1 MDTQSI
7 VIIGIFICIVI
18 VLYIIT
24 YHKQAVMLPIANIL
38 QTVEHFESNT
48 PASIAFKTICGST
61 LALTESGKV
70 PFPNSDDYHT
80 IIVTNVPSEI
90 FNASTINVL
99 FFSTESTIPDIYT
112 GKELLALKTE
122 QNTLTLKQ
130 TLAENTKYTLKISNG
145 SSELRFTFTTD
156 YNTFTYN
163 LPTTTNAAINASTA
177 SNYLV
182 LGIKLPAQPNYTY
195 QLAITDTTILRPID
209 GNYTYELQIP
219 NFNTYINA
227 SIYALQTNTALNKC
241 IESEYAELS
250 KYILY
255 KFDALLTVDRVKDAY
270 PLETVIVP
278 SIKCIPTNKCTVT
291 IRNLRKNTDYII
303 KLRLIYFKVGSLNNY
318 RSSPMVTWPFNS
330 GNTGDSFFETVSQ
343 INQLLTTVKN
353 SYINMDTFNKE
364 QAAQNTRLLAID
376 TDIEKHIRPYFN
388 KQK

>member
-7 VIIGIFICIVI
+7 VILSILICIVI

-24 YHKQAVMLPIANIL
+24 YHKQVVMLPIANIL
-38 QTVEHFESNT
+38 QTVENFQANT
-48 PASIAFKTICGST
+48 TASIAFKTICGTT
-61 LALTESGKV
+61 LALTEAGKV

-80 IIVTNVPSEI
+80 IIVTNVPTEI

-99 FFSTESTIPDIYT
+99 FFSTESTIPDIYA
-112 GKELLALKTE
+112 GKELLDIKTA

-130 TLAENTKYTLKISNG
+130 ALAENTKYTLKISNG
-145 SSELRFTFTTD
+145 SSEIRFTFTTD
-156 YNTFTYN
+156 YNTFMYN
-163 LPTTTNAAINASTA
+163 LPTATNAINATTA
-177 SNYLV
+177 SDYLV
-182 LGIKLPAQPNYTY
+182 LGIKLPSQTNYTY
-195 QLAITDTTILRPID
+195 QLSITDTNILRPID

-250 KYILY
+250 KYIPY
-255 KFDALLTVDRVKDAY
+255 KFDALLTVDRIKDAY

-303 KLRLIYFKVGSLNNY
+303 KLRLIYFKVGSVNNY
-318 RSSPMVTWPFNS
+318 RSSPMVTWSFNS

-343 INQLLTTVKN
+343 INQLLKSVKN

-364 QAAQNTRLLAID
+364 QTSQNKRLAAID
-376 TDIEKHIRPYFN
+376 TDIEQHIRPYFN